1 MRRRIP
7 CPSNELLLHCY
18 ISFFFFYLMKAKNI
32 IIQFWSINGSDSI
45 FSLYVVLN
53 VNIYH
58 EKKFAVV
65 R

>member
-1 MRRRIP
+1 
-7 CPSNELLLHCY
+7 
-18 ISFFFFYLMKAKNI
+18 MKAKNI

-58 EKKFAVV
+58 EKKFVFV
-65 R
+65 EMRRSEDVNL